1 MKIVKFSYL
10 NEKKISYGRIY
21 KKFII
26 PISNSIY
33 EDKLITKK
41 GVKYDIKKC
50 KFYLPI
56 NSSKIIGVA
65 QNFKKENK
73 INNPL
78 FFLKSNNSLCLQDKN
93 IRLPKN
99 AKIWGESE
107 LAFVIKKS
115 IKKPIKLRE
124 CKKYILGYTIAND
137 ITASYNNGQDHHLAL
152 SKSLDGFCPIADF
165 IDTKFTFNKK
175 IIEGLHNNK
184 LIRRSS
190 TSKFILNPHQILSHL
205 SNLLTLNPGDLILTG
220 APTRVTGRKYLK
232 AGDNYLVKISGLGK
246 IISTFK

>member
-10 NEKKISYGRIY
+10 NEKKVSHGIIHNKY
-21 KKFII
+21 II

-33 EDKLITKK
+33 DERIKTEK
-41 GVKYDIKKC
+41 GIRYDMKKC

-65 QNFKKENK
+65 QNFKKLNK

-78 FFLKSNNSLCLQDKN
+78 FFLKSDNSLCLQNKV
-93 IRLPKN
+93 IKLPIN

-107 LAFVIKKS
+107 LAFVIKKK
-115 IKKPIKLRE
+115 INKPIKLSE

-165 IDTKFTFNKK
+165 IDTKFNFNRK
-175 IIEGLHNNK
+175 IIEGFHNNK

-190 TSKFILNPHQILSHL
+190 TSNFILNPYQILSYL
-205 SNLLTLNPGDLILTG
+205 SKLLTLNSGDLILTG
-220 APTRVTGRKYLK
+220 APPRVTDRKYLK
-232 AGDNYLVKISGLGK
+232 KNDSYLSKISSLGK
-246 IISTFK
+246 IISSFK